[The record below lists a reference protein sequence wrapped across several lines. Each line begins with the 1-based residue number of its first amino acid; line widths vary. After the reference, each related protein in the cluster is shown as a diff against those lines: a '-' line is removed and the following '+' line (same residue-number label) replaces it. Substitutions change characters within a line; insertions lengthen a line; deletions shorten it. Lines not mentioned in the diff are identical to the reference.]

1 MYNGQKGGVLMIY
14 SLTELR
20 NMIITIIKR
29 YKAEHAILFGS
40 YARGEATVTSD
51 IDLMIIGGTA
61 FDPTDIFAIA
71 EDLHQLSRKNV
82 DVYEINE
89 IDKAS
94 PLYES
99 IVRDGIRLI

>member
-1 MYNGQKGGVLMIY
+1 MIY

-20 NMIITIIKR
+20 NMILSVIKS
-29 YKAEHAILFGS
+29 YKAEHVILFGS
-40 YARGEATVTSD
+40 YARGEATITSD
-51 IDLMIIGGTA
+51 IDLMVIGGTA

-71 EDLHQLSRKNV
+71 EDLHQLSGKNV

-89 IDKAS
+89 IDKTS

-99 IVRDGIRLI
+99 IVKDGIRLV

>member
-1 MYNGQKGGVLMIY
+1 MIY
-14 SLTELR
+14 SLTDLR
-20 NMIITIIKR
+20 NMIIPIIKS

-71 EDLHQLSRKNV
+71 EDLHQLSGKAEDLHQLSGKNV

-99 IVRDGIRLI
+99 IVKDGIRLV

>member
-1 MYNGQKGGVLMIY
+1 MLYT
-14 SLTELR
+14 LTDLQ
-20 NMIITIIKR
+20 NMIMPVIKR

-71 EDLHQLSRKNV
+71 EVLHQLSGKNV

-99 IVRDGIRLI
+99 IVKDGILLGL

>member
-1 MYNGQKGGVLMIY
+1 MLYTLTDLQDMI
-14 SLTELR
+14 
-20 NMIITIIKR
+20 MPVIKR

-40 YARGEATVTSD
+40 YARGEATITSD

-71 EDLHQLSRKNV
+71 EDLHQLSGKNV

-89 IDKAS
+89 IDKTS

-99 IVRDGIRLI
+99 IVKDGILLGL

>member
-1 MYNGQKGGVLMIY
+1 MLYTLTDLQDMI
-14 SLTELR
+14 
-20 NMIITIIKR
+20 MPVIKR

-71 EDLHQLSRKNV
+71 EDLHQLSGKNV

-89 IDKAS
+89 IDKTSA
-94 PLYES
+94 LYES
-99 IVRDGIRLI
+99 IVRDGILLGL